1 MDISPRR
8 WQTAAMRE
16 PGRSRAALAR
26 ILGTAFAEGL
36 LSQETLSYRLELLYA
51 PGAIEPGAL
60 IADLS
65 SSRSRTRE
73 TRELVAARLVAVG
86 ARVRALFGT
95 DGPAPL
101 VLGLDLA
108 ATGRPLTLGRSS
120 CCDVAIREPTVSRRH
135 ALLRFR
141 DGHWIVQDLDSKNG
155 LTVNGRPVGRCA
167 VEPGDV
173 LGLGMAL
180 LELD

>member
-1 MDISPRR
+1 M
-8 WQTAAMRE
+8 
-16 PGRSRAALAR
+16 LAR

-36 LSQETLSYRLELLYA
+36 LSQETLSYRLELLYT
-51 PGAIEPGAL
+51 PGLIEPGAL
-60 IADLS
+60 IADLPG

-73 TRELVAARLVAVG
+73 TRELLAARLAAVA
-86 ARVRALFGT
+86 ARVRAVFGT

-101 VLGLDLA
+101 VLGLEEA
-108 ATGRPLTLGRSS
+108 ATGRPLVIGRSS
-120 CCDVAIREPTVSRRH
+120 SCDVSIREPTVSRRH

-141 DGHWIVQDLDSKNG
+141 DGSWIVQDLGSKNG

-167 VEPGDV
+167 VGPGDV

-180 LELD
+180 VELD

>member
-51 PGAIEPGAL
+51 PGVIEPGAL
-60 IADLS
+60 IADLPGS
-65 SSRSRTRE
+65 ARSRD
-73 TRELVAARLVAVG
+73 TRELVAARLLAVG

-101 VLGLDLA
+101 VLGLEEA
-108 ATGRPLTLGRSS
+108 ATGRPLTIGRSS

-141 DGHWIVQDLDSKNG
+141 DGSWIVQDLDSKNG

>member
-1 MDISPRR
+1 
-8 WQTAAMRE
+8 MRE

-26 ILGTAFAEGL
+26 ILGAAFAEGL
-36 LSQETLSYRLELLYA
+36 LSQETLSYRLERLYA
-51 PGAIEPGAL
+51 PGVIEPAAL
-60 IADLS
+60 IADLPGS
-65 SSRSRTRE
+65 ARSRTRE

-101 VLGLDLA
+101 VLGLDLT
-108 ATGRPLTLGRSS
+108 ATGRPLTIGRSS

-141 DGHWIVQDLDSKNG
+141 DGSWIVQDLDSKNG